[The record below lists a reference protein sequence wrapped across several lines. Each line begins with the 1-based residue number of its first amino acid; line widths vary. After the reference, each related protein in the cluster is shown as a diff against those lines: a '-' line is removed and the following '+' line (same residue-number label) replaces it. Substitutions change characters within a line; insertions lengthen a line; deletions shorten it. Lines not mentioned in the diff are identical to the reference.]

1 MRKFRNRLF
10 VHQLAGLLIIW
21 LATSI
26 TSPAQASEAADESW
40 TSASQSSIANANP
53 YRTTESH
60 LKSGNRTLD
69 KKTVEVRGP
78 DGTYQLYYRTETETI
93 QESPTLTRCITRTY
107 IPIWTEMS
115 I

>member
-1 MRKFRNRLF
+1 MSKFRNRLF
-10 VHQLAGLLIIW
+10 VHQLAGLFIIW

-40 TSASQSSIANANP
+40 TSTSQSSIANANP

-60 LKSGNRTLD
+60 VKSGNRTLD

-78 DGTYQLYYRTETETI
+78 DGTYEFYYRPKLK
-93 QESPTLTRCITRTY
+93 QFRKAPR
-107 IPIWTEMS
+107 
-115 I
+115 